1 MVYMG
6 NEAVRREVTCAEEES
21 GRDITDLIE
30 ETTREPKAPKF
41 FFSFCVRRLRGRYE
55 GINFA
60 SRFSGIQLI
69 A

>member
-30 ETTREPKAPKF
+30 ETTREPKAPKSKF
-41 FFSFCVRRLRGRYE
+41 F
-55 GINFA
+55 
-60 SRFSGIQLI
+60 
-69 A
+69 